1 MGVGPSILFELYPA
15 DRVLRR
21 HAGKGSVRTRQ
32 FRASYHRRSG
42 SRGLFFIGKRA
53 FLELRDTFVF
63 QRQQLIEDFTMVHGG
78 AGNSMLPP
86 I

>member
-1 MGVGPSILFELYPA
+1 
-15 DRVLRR
+15 
-21 HAGKGSVRTRQ
+21 
-32 FRASYHRRSG
+32 
-42 SRGLFFIGKRA
+42 
-53 FLELRDTFVF
+53 LELRDTFVF